1 MKTHVKTHVQVHDT
15 GKITQVSETCR
26 SHQRCCSRAL
36 PSCTE
41 LRGETLMRSRVTC
54 GKTMMIHMHCT
65 CTPATW
71 YARSKQYANRCS
83 VHSRYLIADTFG
95 LSLRLIICSPTHR
108 IALRSRVQQRS
119 SVRYVCA
126 GCPFPTNPDLI
137 FCTSMLE
144 LLRSVVRPSC
154 RSHGLIEEFLTD
166 WQWER

>member
-1 MKTHVKTHVQVHDT
+1 MKTHVKTHGLVHDT

-108 IALRSRVQQRS
+108 IALRSRVQRRS

-126 GCPFPTNPDLI
+126 GCPFTTNPDLI
-137 FCTSMLE
+137 FCISMLE

-154 RSHGLIEEFLTD
+154 RSHGLIEEFLA
-166 WQWER
+166 